1 MIGPLFDVFTGAMF
15 IFSCCK
21 ISKIFANQERDDP
34 PWLAFYGNGLAS
46 WPGWL
51 DMVNAGW
58 IVSIRSKIFL
68 QMELINVPS
77 NRLPFYA
84 GSPLHII
91 SSLFIFF
98 FLFQNAILNKMLKL
112 GFWNFRPIFL
122 QMQFSLVA
130 TFFSLVL
137 IICLSGYLILTLSH
151 EFLTFILFN
160 IWR

>member
-1 MIGPLFDVFTGAMF
+1 MIRHVYWCHVCFFF
-15 IFSCCK
+15 CK
-21 ISKIFANQERDDP
+21 NFKICAIQERDDP